1 MNLSPR
7 QFKSAGAKITK
18 FLRPNANVTPMP
30 KNQIL
35 TFPASHSIWQDVA
48 AQRTHTRAG
57 NILQVGTP
65 TSRPKTPVPPIPK
78 TPRGPQN
85 PSEFRF
91 PPVSGK

>member
-7 QFKSAGAKITK
+7 QFKSVGAKVK
-18 FLRPNANVTPMP
+18 NFLKPNVTPMP

-35 TFPASHSIWQDVA
+35 TFPASHPIWQNA
-48 AQRTHTRAG
+48 FQQRAHTRAG

-78 TPRGPQN
+78 TPSGPQN